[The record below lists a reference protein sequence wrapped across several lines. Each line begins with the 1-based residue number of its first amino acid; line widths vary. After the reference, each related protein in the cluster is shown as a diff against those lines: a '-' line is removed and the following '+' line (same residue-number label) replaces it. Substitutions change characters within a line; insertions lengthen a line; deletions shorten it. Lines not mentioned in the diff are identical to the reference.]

1 MRVSLRVCA
10 ACRLCLISGTFQAAD
25 PAVYHAHAGADICLF
40 CAAWTP
46 ENEYLPRQ
54 ARDSHRKSRKRD
66 TRSQD
71 PTPRSMIKISPYGA
85 LSPQIVEQQ
94 VTKTPFLWRHL
105 RLKTEEYLPRQA
117 RDKHIEWEKGL
128 RKGDFLSQANPAAGD
143 TLSGWDVIGAV
154 TIRSF
159 CAVYTLM

>member
-1 MRVSLRVCA
+1 MCAGVLRVCA

-40 CAAWTP
+40 CATWTP
-46 ENEYLPRQ
+46 ETEYLPRQ
-54 ARDSHRKSRKRD
+54 ARDRHRKSRKRD

-105 RLKTEEYLPRQA
+105 RLKTEEYLPGQA
-117 RDKHIEWEKGL
+117 RDKHIE
-128 RKGDFLSQANPAAGD
+128 
-143 TLSGWDVIGAV
+143 
-154 TIRSF
+154 
-159 CAVYTLM
+159 

>member
-25 PAVYHAHAGADICLF
+25 PAVYYAHAGADICLF

-54 ARDSHRKSRKRD
+54 ARDSRRKSRKRD

-94 VTKTPFLWRHL
+94 VTKTAFLWRHL

-117 RDKHIEWEKGL
+117 RDKHVEWGKKAREKEIFC
-128 RKGDFLSQANPAAGD
+128 RRPTQRRE
-143 TLSGWDVIGAV
+143 T
-154 TIRSF
+154 RSLDGTSS
-159 CAVYTLM
+159 AR